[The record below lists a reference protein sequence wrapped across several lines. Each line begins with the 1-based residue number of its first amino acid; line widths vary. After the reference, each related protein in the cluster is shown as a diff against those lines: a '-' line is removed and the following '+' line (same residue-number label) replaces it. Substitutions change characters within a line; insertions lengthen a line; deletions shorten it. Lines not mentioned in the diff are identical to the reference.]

1 MNKQLYKTLL
11 DKTSLAY
18 IFLEIIPQNN
28 EYIKTKVLDY
38 NDRFKKYFEI
48 THSVLGVGLEETFDG
63 LVLERLNH
71 IITQAI
77 NSKEKK
83 TTLKKDRYEYT
94 VEAFNLDKNI
104 VALIFKDKKKIID
117 KHINI
122 NNDLDRSKLL
132 LLNNLP
138 GMVYRCKFDQD
149 WTMEYVSDGS
159 LELTGYSP
167 ESLLGNRE
175 ISYNSIIVDEYR
187 TKIWE
192 KWENVV
198 NEKALFKHEYPI
210 KTKSDEIKWVY
221 EQGQPI
227 FDKDGKVTVLE
238 GVIVDIDEQK
248 ERENEINYLTHYDVM
263 TGVYNRR
270 YYNLAIKKMD
280 REEYLPLSIII
291 GDING
296 LKLINDAFGHEIGD
310 NMIIRTAELLKN
322 NIRNTDILSRT
333 GGDEFA
339 IFLPNTSNDVVQKV
353 VDRIT
358 TDSMEINSD
367 TNYPT
372 MKISI
377 SLGFSTR
384 ESMNDSVEDTIKLA
398 EDDMYK
404 NKLFEHKS
412 THTNLVDSIK
422 ESLIKRG
429 EESEE
434 SMWRLESLANHM
446 ITRLELNK
454 DLREKLILLVAVHD
468 IGKIAID
475 TEVLNKKD
483 PLTPEEWK
491 IIKKHP
497 EMGYRIAM
505 ASIELAAVAEY
516 ILSHHERWDGKGYP
530 EGLKGEEIPL
540 LSRIVAIAD
549 AYDAMLTDKPYRK
562 KLTKEQAQEELKK
575 NAGTQFD
582 PELVES
588 FIITTKLADH

>member
-1 MNKQLYKTLL
+1 MNKQLYKKLL
-11 DKTSLAY
+11 NKTSLAY
-18 IFLEIIPQNN
+18 VFLEIISQDND
-28 EYIKTKVLDY
+28 YVKTRILDY
-38 NDRFKKYFEI
+38 NDKFGKYFEI
-48 THSVLGVGLEETFDG
+48 DHLTLDIKLEEVFDG
-63 LVLERLNH
+63 LVLEKVNH
-71 IITQAI
+71 IVIEAI
-77 NSKEKK
+77 NHKENK
-83 TTLKKDRYEYT
+83 TSFKKDGYKYT
-94 VEAFNLDKNI
+94 VEAFNLERNV
-104 VALIFKDKKKIID
+104 VALVFKNKKKILKNYTSIR
-117 KHINI
+117 
-122 NNDLDRSKLL
+122 NDLDRSKLL

-138 GMVYRCKFDQD
+138 GMVYRCKLDRD
-149 WTMEYVSDGS
+149 WTMEYISSGS
-159 LELTGYSP
+159 LELTGYCP

-192 KWENVV
+192 KWENAV
-198 NEKALFKHEYPI
+198 NEKALFKLEYPI
-210 KTKSDEIKWVY
+210 ITKDNEIKWVY
-221 EQGQPI
+221 EQGKPI
-227 FDKDGKVTVLE
+227 FDKDGRVKVLE

-248 ERENEINYLTHYDVM
+248 ERENKINYLTHYDVM

-310 NMIIRTAELLKN
+310 NMVIRTAALLKN

-339 IFLPNTSNDVVQKV
+339 IFLPNTAGDVVQKI
-353 VDRIT
+353 VDRI
-358 TDSMEINSD
+358 DNDCIKINSNTSD
-367 TNYPT
+367 PT

-377 SLGFSTR
+377 SLGFATR
-384 ESMNDSVEDTIKLA
+384 ESIKESIEDTIKLA
-398 EDDMYK
+398 EDHMYK

-412 THTNLVDSIK
+412 AHTNLLDSIK
-422 ESLIKRG
+422 DSLIKRG

-446 ITRLELNK
+446 VTRLELNK
-454 DLREKLILLVAVHD
+454 DLREKLMLLVAVHD
-468 IGKIAID
+468 IGKVAID
-475 TEVLNKKD
+475 AEVLNKKD

-491 IIKKHP
+491 IIRKHP

-505 ASIELAAVAEY
+505 ASIELATVAEY

-549 AYDAMLTDKPYRK
+549 AYDAMLTDKPYRE
-562 KLTKEQAQEELKK
+562 KLTKEEAIEELKK

-588 FIITTKLADH
+588 FVISAKLIGL

>member
-18 IFLEIIPQNN
+18 IFLEVIPQNN

-48 THSVLGVGLEETFDG
+48 THSVLGVGLEEIFDG

-227 FDKDGKVTVLE
+227 FDKDGR
-238 GVIVDIDEQK
+238 IDRK
-248 ERENEINYLTHYDVM
+248 
-263 TGVYNRR
+263 
-270 YYNLAIKKMD
+270 
-280 REEYLPLSIII
+280 S
-291 GDING
+291 
-296 LKLINDAFGHEIGD
+296 
-310 NMIIRTAELLKN
+310 
-322 NIRNTDILSRT
+322 
-333 GGDEFA
+333 
-339 IFLPNTSNDVVQKV
+339 VV
-353 VDRIT
+353 
-358 TDSMEINSD
+358 
-367 TNYPT
+367 
-372 MKISI
+372 
-377 SLGFSTR
+377 
-384 ESMNDSVEDTIKLA
+384 
-398 EDDMYK
+398 
-404 NKLFEHKS
+404 
-412 THTNLVDSIK
+412 
-422 ESLIKRG
+422 
-429 EESEE
+429 
-434 SMWRLESLANHM
+434 
-446 ITRLELNK
+446 
-454 DLREKLILLVAVHD
+454 
-468 IGKIAID
+468 
-475 TEVLNKKD
+475 
-483 PLTPEEWK
+483 
-491 IIKKHP
+491 
-497 EMGYRIAM
+497 
-505 ASIELAAVAEY
+505 
-516 ILSHHERWDGKGYP
+516 
-530 EGLKGEEIPL
+530 
-540 LSRIVAIAD
+540 
-549 AYDAMLTDKPYRK
+549 
-562 KLTKEQAQEELKK
+562 
-575 NAGTQFD
+575 
-582 PELVES
+582 
-588 FIITTKLADH
+588 

>member
-1 MNKQLYKTLL
+1 M
-11 DKTSLAY
+11 
-18 IFLEIIPQNN
+18 EIISQDND
-28 EYIKTKVLDY
+28 YVKTRILDY
-38 NDRFKKYFEI
+38 NDKFGKYFEI
-48 THSVLGVGLEETFDG
+48 DHLTLDIKLEEVFDG
-63 LVLERLNH
+63 LVLEKVNH
-71 IITQAI
+71 IVIEAI
-77 NSKEKK
+77 NHKENK
-83 TTLKKDRYEYT
+83 TSFKKDGYKYT
-94 VEAFNLDKNI
+94 VEAFNLERNV
-104 VALIFKDKKKIID
+104 VALVFKNKKKILKNYTSIR
-117 KHINI
+117 
-122 NNDLDRSKLL
+122 NDLDRSKLL

-138 GMVYRCKFDQD
+138 GMVYRCKLDRD
-149 WTMEYVSDGS
+149 WTMEYISSGS
-159 LELTGYSP
+159 LELTGYCP

-192 KWENVV
+192 KWENAV
-198 NEKALFKHEYPI
+198 NEKALFKLEYPI
-210 KTKSDEIKWVY
+210 ITKDNEIKWVY
-221 EQGQPI
+221 EQGKPI
-227 FDKDGKVTVLE
+227 FDKDGRVKVLE

-248 ERENEINYLTHYDVM
+248 ERENKINYLTHYDVM

-310 NMIIRTAELLKN
+310 NMVIRTAALLKN

-339 IFLPNTSNDVVQKV
+339 IFLPNTAGDVVQKI
-353 VDRIT
+353 VDRI
-358 TDSMEINSD
+358 DNDCIKINSNTSD
-367 TNYPT
+367 PT

-377 SLGFSTR
+377 SLGFATR
-384 ESMNDSVEDTIKLA
+384 ESIKESIEDTIKLA
-398 EDDMYK
+398 EDHMYK

-412 THTNLVDSIK
+412 AHTNLLDSIK
-422 ESLIKRG
+422 DSLIKRG

-446 ITRLELNK
+446 VTRLELNK
-454 DLREKLILLVAVHD
+454 DLREKLMLLVAVHD
-468 IGKIAID
+468 IGKVAID
-475 TEVLNKKD
+475 AEVLNKKD

-491 IIKKHP
+491 IIRKHP

-505 ASIELAAVAEY
+505 ASIELATVAEY

-549 AYDAMLTDKPYRK
+549 AYDAMLTDKPYRE
-562 KLTKEQAQEELKK
+562 KLTKEEAIEELKK

-588 FIITTKLADH
+588 FVISAKLIGL

>member
-18 IFLEIIPQNN
+18 IFLEVIPQNN

-48 THSVLGVGLEETFDG
+48 THSVLGVGLEEIFDG

-358 TDSMEINSD
+358 MDSMEINSD

-540 LSRIVAIAD
+540 LSRIVAIVD

-562 KLTKEQAQEELKK
+562 KLTKEQAVEELKK

>member
-48 THSVLGVGLEETFDG
+48 THSVLGVGLEEIFDG

-83 TTLKKDRYEYT
+83 TTLKKDRYEHK

-104 VALIFKDKKKIID
+104 VALVFKDKKKIID
-117 KHINI
+117 KHISI

-175 ISYNSIIVDEYR
+175 ISYNSLILDEYR

-198 NEKALFKHEYPI
+198 NEKGLFKHEYPI

-227 FDKDGKVTVLE
+227 FDKDGRITVLE

-248 ERENEINYLTHYDVM
+248 ERENEINYLTYYDVM
-263 TGVYNRR
+263 TGIYNRR
-270 YYNLAIKKMD
+270 HYNLTIKKID
-280 REEYLPLSIII
+280 KEEYLPLSIII

-296 LKLINDAFGHEIGD
+296 LKLINDAFGHEAGD
-310 NMIIRTAELLKN
+310 NLIIRTAELLKSN
-322 NIRNTDILSRT
+322 VRNTDILSRT

-353 VDRIT
+353 VDRISM
-358 TDSMEINSD
+358 DSMEINSD
-367 TNYPT
+367 TNDPT

-384 ESMNDSVEDTIKLA
+384 RLMNDSVEDTIKLA

-422 ESLIKRG
+422 DSLIKRG

-454 DLREKLILLVAVHD
+454 DLREKLMLLVAVHD

-540 LSRIVAIAD
+540 LSRIVAIVD

-562 KLTKEQAQEELKK
+562 KLTKEQAMEELKK

-582 PELVES
+582 PKLVES
-588 FIITTKLADH
+588 FVISTKIIDH

>member
-18 IFLEIIPQNN
+18 IFLEVIPQNN

-48 THSVLGVGLEETFDG
+48 THSVLGVGLEEIFDG

-83 TTLKKDRYEYT
+83 TTLKKDRYEHK

-104 VALIFKDKKKIID
+104 VALVFKDKKKIID
-117 KHINI
+117 KHISI

-198 NEKALFKHEYPI
+198 NEKGLFKHEYPI

-358 TDSMEINSD
+358 MDSMEINSD

-483 PLTPEEWK
+483 PFTPEEWK

-540 LSRIVAIAD
+540 LSRIVAIVD

-562 KLTKEQAQEELKK
+562 KLTKEQAMEELKK

-582 PELVES
+582 PKLVES
-588 FIITTKLADH
+588 FVISTKIIDC